1 MNSVGRA
8 GLNAGTSAAT
18 LPAFLLGVI
27 LAAMLGDIEI
37 VAWVLLAHVAVS
49 LAHPDG
55 RGRPLARRPD
65 ARAVRAVRA
74 VLLGCAGTWAAA
86 RAVSDAL
93 TWAAPLTLIA
103 ALAAG
108 AGAYLAVI
116 SLVEPGVVGRSIG
129 QLRRILRRRR
139 AAAGEDAGAAV

>member
-1 MNSVGRA
+1 MV
-8 GLNAGTSAAT
+8 AA
-18 LPAFLLGVI
+18 
-27 LAAMLGDIEI
+27 
-37 VAWVLLAHVAVS
+37 
-49 LAHPDG
+49 
-55 RGRPLARRPD
+55 ARRLDVPI
-65 ARAVRAVRA
+65 REQWRAVRA
-74 VLLGCAGTWAAA
+74 VLLGCAVAWAAA

-116 SLVEPGVVGRSIG
+116 SLVEPGVVGRSIT
-129 QLRRILRRRR
+129 QLRRILQRRR